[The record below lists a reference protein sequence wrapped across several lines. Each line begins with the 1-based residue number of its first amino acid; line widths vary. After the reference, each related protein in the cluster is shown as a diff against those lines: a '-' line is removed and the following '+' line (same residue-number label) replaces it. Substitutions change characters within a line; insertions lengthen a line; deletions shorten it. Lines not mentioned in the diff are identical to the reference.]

1 MAASALR
8 SESNDKDNTS
18 AVSIES
24 MSLPSTLEV
33 SAIKFNDVLECYP
46 PDRDVECRYTI
57 KSSVKPSSRDW
68 IGLFKVGWQS
78 SRDYY
83 TYEWSPMPSILD
95 GDQGTPVANRVVF
108 RVRYLPKNDDE
119 FYQFCYVTYAGDVKG
134 ASAPFQIKTKPI
146 EQEELECCEIE
157 DDELGTSIMVVK
169 NKTAILE
176 DSLARA
182 LEEKA
187 ALKASNEMA
196 HADLAN
202 ANDKVMESE
211 YRKAE
216 LTAALQESEKK
227 ASNLEQALAQKDQAL
242 EEEQRKR
249 RNLESANSDLKTT
262 LENLN
267 RRVDE
272 VMMKLEQ
279 ECVQISQ
286 QNEKNMEKFETE
298 RKQCLENMAADQ
310 QMIEKLQNVL
320 KAKEDETNA
329 LKARLVEFETKV
341 RSESTKLC
349 KKVEK
354 ANGENVRLQEQL
366 VQITEENS
374 LLRRNLEEESERLSK
389 EVQDRYF
396 EMKKKDQELE
406 QVSKE
411 NASYRHRFEEAE
423 SSMAEILKKTS
434 HDEELL
440 GQKIEKLQRD
450 LNKKQE
456 LIHQLEQELEDANTQ
471 LEQETG
477 KITTL
482 EEDYEQKIRALQ
494 NQLEEENALNQSL
507 CSQADRNLASL
518 QDQVQKQQETNMEL
532 SQQLEGFK
540 DVCGELDNCK
550 KQLQSAEEKLQI
562 SMAQLTAVETE
573 VDSVKLEKE
582 TLQTALKDT
591 QRASAQSAASMYAL
605 QTAYTHIKKQY
616 LKVRKGMTELWMERI
631 QLKKTIDAPFNG
643 NIPRDDL
650 HLQLE
655 EMKASN
661 EDLRMQLNM
670 GADQAFK
677 KKSIKCHQLE
687 EQLNKVT
694 RTSSQSEE
702 TGSALQMPKK
712 VSKLRKALEEDK
724 KTLNIKKSLLP
735 QKSDEIHQVFLSQAF
750 KYFIFF
756 PSKLNSPSVGCLI
769 FGHILL
775 CNVKITR

>member
-1 MAASALR
+1 MAESAR
-8 SESNDKDNTS
+8 GSESSDEDITS
-18 AVSIES
+18 VMSTEIF
-24 MSLPSTLEV
+24 MSLSSTSEV
-33 SAIKFNDVLECYP
+33 SSITFNNVSECYP
-46 PDRDVECRYTI
+46 PDRDLECRFTI

-78 SRDYY
+78 PREYY
-83 TYEWSPMPSILD
+83 TYEWSPMPSF
-95 GDQGTPVANRVVF
+95 QGTPIANRVVF
-108 RVRYLPKNDDE
+108 RVRYLPKIDDE
-119 FYQFCYVTYAGDVKG
+119 FYQFCYVTNEGDVKG

-169 NKTAILE
+169 NKTAMLE

-196 HADLAN
+196 QADLAN

-211 YRKAE
+211 CRKAE
-216 LTAALQESEKK
+216 LTITLQENEKK
-227 ASNLEQALAQKDQAL
+227 TSNLEQVLAQK
-242 EEEQRKR
+242 R
-249 RNLESANSDLKTT
+249 RELESANSDLKTT

-267 RRVDE
+267 KRVDE
-272 VMMKLEQ
+272 MMKLEQ
-279 ECVQISQ
+279 ERVQASQ

-298 RKQCLENMAADQ
+298 RKQYLENMAADQ
-310 QMIEKLQNVL
+310 QLIEKLQ
-320 KAKEDETNA
+320 KEIEAKENEIKA
-329 LKARLVEFETKV
+329 LKARLVEFGTKV
-341 RSESTKLC
+341 MSESTKLC
-349 KKVEK
+349 RKIEK
-354 ANGENVRLQEQL
+354 ANGENVRLREQL
-366 VQITEENS
+366 VQITKENS
-374 LLRRNLEEESERLSK
+374 LLRRNLEEESERRTK
-389 EVQDRYF
+389 QVQDMYF

-411 NASYRHRFEEAE
+411 NASYRHRIEEVE
-423 SSMAEILKKTS
+423 SSMAEILKKAS

-494 NQLEEENALNQSL
+494 NQLEEEKALNQSL

-532 SQQLEGFK
+532 SQQLEGINAEFK
-540 DVCGELDNCK
+540 DVCDELDNCK

-562 SMAQLTAVETE
+562 SIAQLTAVDTE
-573 VDSVKLEKE
+573 VKSVKLEKE

-591 QRASAQSAASMYAL
+591 RRGNAQSAASMYAL

-631 QLKKTIDAPFNG
+631 KLKKTIDAPFNG
-643 NIPRDDL
+643 NIPCDDL

-655 EMKASN
+655 EVRACN
-661 EDLRMQLNM
+661 EDLRIRLNM
-670 GADQAFK
+670 GAEAFK
-677 KKSIKCHQLE
+677 KKSFKCHQLE

-694 RTSSQSEE
+694 RTSSQTEE
-702 TGSALQMPKK
+702 AGSALQMQ
-712 VSKLRKALEEDK
+712 

-735 QKSDEIHQVFLSQAF
+735 QKSDETYQVFCH
-750 KYFIFF
+750 K
-756 PSKLNSPSVGCLI
+756 
-769 FGHILL
+769 H
-775 CNVKITR
+775 